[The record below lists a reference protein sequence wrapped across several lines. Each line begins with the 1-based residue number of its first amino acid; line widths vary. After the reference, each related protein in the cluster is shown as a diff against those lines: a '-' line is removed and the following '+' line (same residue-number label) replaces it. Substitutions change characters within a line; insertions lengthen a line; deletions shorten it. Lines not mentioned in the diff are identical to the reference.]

1 MDRISTNG
9 GGMIEKAKQKSDKFN
24 FDGLLHT
31 LFKSRE
37 MSLIIV
43 LIIVAIILTLM
54 KPGVFFTRQN
64 FDAILN
70 GMVFDLLMAAG
81 MTVAFIL
88 WGIDLSVGSVLAL
101 TSVVTAMCL
110 RGNLGVPLSIL
121 IGVILATICG
131 LINGFLIGKL
141 KIAPFIVTLAMY
153 SIARGLAVVLTSG
166 YYLSRLPASF
176 IAIGRMKVVSVAF
189 PVLFTVIVLII
200 LELLLKKYNFFH
212 QMYFVGNNPMA
223 SRLSGIN
230 THKVILI
237 GYMISSLLAG
247 FAGILM
253 TSRLAMGFSGFG
265 QLAETRAIAAAVIGG
280 ASFAG
285 GKGSIL
291 GASLGVLLLALINN
305 GFVLLNG
312 SPNWQQAVSGIILLV
327 AVGVDAYRR
336 RKERR
341 V

>member
-1 MDRISTNG
+1 MKKEING
-9 GGMIEKAKQKSDKFN
+9 NQGNLPLAR
-24 FDGLLHT
+24 GLL
-31 LFKSRE
+31 KSRE
-37 MSLIIV
+37 FSLV
-43 LIIVAIILTLM
+43 LVILVVTVALTIAR
-54 KPGVFFTRQN
+54 PGIFFTAQN
-64 FDAILN
+64 FEAILN
-70 GMVFDLLMAAG
+70 GMVFDLLTAAG

-101 TSVVTAMCL
+101 TSVITAMSL
-110 RGNLGVPLSIL
+110 RADLGIFLSLFIG
-121 IGVILATICG
+121 IGVAIIAG
-131 LINGFLIGKL
+131 LVNGFLIGKF

-153 SIARGLAVVLTSG
+153 SIARGFAVVLTSG
-166 YYLSRLPASF
+166 YYLSQLPANF
-176 IAIGRMKVVSVAF
+176 IAIGRMKVAGIPF
-189 PVLFTVIVLII
+189 PVLFVIVVLII
-200 LELLLKKYNFFH
+200 LEFLLKKHDFFH

-223 SRLSGIN
+223 SSLSGIN
-230 THKVILI
+230 TKKILLI

-285 GKGSIL
+285 GSGSIL

-336 RKERR
+336 RNERR

>member
-1 MDRISTNG
+1 
-9 GGMIEKAKQKSDKFN
+9 MIGKTKQKSN
-24 FDGLLHT
+24 IFDRDGVLST
-31 LFKSRE
+31 LFKARE
-37 MSLIIV
+37 MSLVIV
-43 LIIVAIILTLM
+43 LLIVTVILTLL

-70 GMVFDLLMAAG
+70 GMVFDLLAAGG

-101 TSVVTAMCL
+101 TSVVTAMAL
-110 RGNLGVPLSIL
+110 RAGVAVPGAIL
-121 IGVILATICG
+121 IGLALAAACG
-131 LINGFLIGKL
+131 LINGFLIGRF
-141 KIAPFIVTLAMY
+141 KIAPFIVTLAMF
-153 SIARGLAVVLTSG
+153 SMARGMAVVLTSG
-166 YYLSRLPASF
+166 YYLSGLPASF
-176 IAIGRMKVVSVAF
+176 IAIGRLKVLSVPF
-189 PVLFTVIVLII
+189 PVLFAIIVLII
-200 LELLLKKYNFFH
+200 LELLLKKNNFFH
-212 QMYFVGNNPMA
+212 QMYFVGNNPLA
-223 SRLSGIN
+223 SELSGMN
-230 THKVILI
+230 TRKVILI

>member
-1 MDRISTNG
+1 
-9 GGMIEKAKQKSDKFN
+9 MIGKTKQKSN
-24 FDGLLHT
+24 IFDRDGVLST
-31 LFKSRE
+31 LFKARE
-37 MSLIIV
+37 MSLVIV
-43 LIIVAIILTLM
+43 LLIVTVILTLL

-70 GMVFDLLMAAG
+70 GMVFDLLAAGG

-101 TSVVTAMCL
+101 TSVVTAMAL
-110 RGNLGVPLSIL
+110 RAGVAVPGAIL
-121 IGVILATICG
+121 IGLALAAACG
-131 LINGFLIGKL
+131 LINGFLIGRF
-141 KIAPFIVTLAMY
+141 KIAPFIVTLAMF
-153 SIARGLAVVLTSG
+153 SMARGMAVVLTSG
-166 YYLSRLPASF
+166 YYLSGLPASF
-176 IAIGRMKVVSVAF
+176 IAIGRLKVLSVPF
-189 PVLFTVIVLII
+189 PVLFAIIVLII
-200 LELLLKKYNFFH
+200 LEFLLKKNNFFH
-212 QMYFVGNNPMA
+212 QMYFVGNNPLA
-223 SRLSGIN
+223 SELSGMN
-230 THKVILI
+230 TRKVLLI

>member
-1 MDRISTNG
+1 MIGMKKEING
-9 GGMIEKAKQKSDKFN
+9 NQGNLPLAR
-24 FDGLLHT
+24 GLL
-31 LFKSRE
+31 KSRE
-37 MSLIIV
+37 FSLV
-43 LIIVAIILTLM
+43 LVILVVTVALTIAR
-54 KPGVFFTRQN
+54 PGIFFTSQN
-64 FDAILN
+64 FEAILN
-70 GMVFDLLMAAG
+70 GMVFDLLTAAG

-101 TSVVTAMCL
+101 TSVITAMSL
-110 RGNLGVPLSIL
+110 RADLGIFLSLFIG
-121 IGVILATICG
+121 IGVAIIAG
-131 LINGFLIGKL
+131 LVNGFLIGKF

-153 SIARGLAVVLTSG
+153 SIARGFAVVLTSG
-166 YYLSRLPASF
+166 YYLSQLPANF
-176 IAIGRMKVVSVAF
+176 ITIGRMKVAGIPF
-189 PVLFTVIVLII
+189 PVLFVIVVLII
-200 LELLLKKYNFFH
+200 LELLLKKHDFFH

-223 SRLSGIN
+223 SSLSGIN
-230 THKVILI
+230 TKKILLI

-285 GKGSIL
+285 GSGSIL

-336 RKERR
+336 RNERR

>member
-1 MDRISTNG
+1 MTIAR
-9 GGMIEKAKQKSDKFN
+9 
-24 FDGLLHT
+24 
-31 LFKSRE
+31 
-37 MSLIIV
+37 
-43 LIIVAIILTLM
+43 
-54 KPGVFFTRQN
+54 PGIFFTSQN
-64 FDAILN
+64 FEAILN
-70 GMVFDLLMAAG
+70 GMVFDLLTAAG

-101 TSVVTAMCL
+101 TSVITAMSL
-110 RGNLGVPLSIL
+110 RADLGIFLSLFIG
-121 IGVILATICG
+121 IGVAIIAG
-131 LINGFLIGKL
+131 LVNGFLIGKF

-153 SIARGLAVVLTSG
+153 SIARGFAVVLTSG
-166 YYLSRLPASF
+166 YYLSQLPANF
-176 IAIGRMKVVSVAF
+176 ITIGRMKVAGIPF
-189 PVLFTVIVLII
+189 PVLFVIVVLII
-200 LELLLKKYNFFH
+200 LELLLKKHDFFH

-223 SRLSGIN
+223 SSLSGIN
-230 THKVILI
+230 TKKILLI

-285 GKGSIL
+285 GSGSIL

-336 RKERR
+336 RNERR

>member
-1 MDRISTNG
+1 MTG
-9 GGMIEKAKQKSDKFN
+9 KANQKSETYSQNGVF
-24 FDGLLHT
+24 HT
-31 LFKSRE
+31 LLKTRE
-37 MSLIIV
+37 MSLVIV
-43 LIIVAIILTLM
+43 LLVVTVILTLL
-54 KPGVFFTRQN
+54 KPGVFLTRQN

-70 GMVFDLLMAAG
+70 GMIFDLLMAGG
-81 MTVAFIL
+81 MTIAFIL

-101 TSVVTAMCL
+101 TSVITAMAL
-110 RGNLGVPLSIL
+110 RAGIFVPGAIL
-121 IGVILATICG
+121 IGLGLAAFCG
-131 LINGFLIGKL
+131 LINGFLIGKF

-153 SIARGLAVVLTSG
+153 SIARGMGVVLTSG
-166 YYLSRLPASF
+166 YYLSKLPASF
-176 IAIGRMKVVSVAF
+176 IAIGRTKVLSIPI
-189 PVLFTVIVLII
+189 PVLFSIVVLII
-200 LELLLKKYNFFH
+200 LEYLLKRNSFFH
-212 QMYFVGNNPMA
+212 KMYFVGNNPLA
-223 SRLSGIN
+223 SELSGIN
-230 THKVILI
+230 TRRVLLV

-247 FAGILM
+247 SAGILM

-265 QLAETRAIAAAVIGG
+265 QMAETRAIAAAVIGG

-285 GKGSIL
+285 GKGSII

-341 V
+341 A